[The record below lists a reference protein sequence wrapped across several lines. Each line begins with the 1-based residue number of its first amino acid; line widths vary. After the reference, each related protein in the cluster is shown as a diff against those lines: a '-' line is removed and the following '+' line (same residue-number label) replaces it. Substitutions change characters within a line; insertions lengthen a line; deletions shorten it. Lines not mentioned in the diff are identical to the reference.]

1 MHPQLQIIREE
12 LLSVQNRLHRL
23 RTDVPEDQWPVRSHP
38 ERWSV
43 SECVA
48 HLNLTSA
55 AFQPLVQ
62 AALTEGRRLG
72 KPRSLRYRR
81 DFTGWI
87 LWRFSG
93 PPPRFRSKTP
103 ARFIPDAARPPAEL
117 IAEFDHWQAEQLDW
131 VRLADGLP
139 LNKVRIRS
147 PFDARVQYNLYS
159 GLSILPRHQHRHLWQ
174 AEQVWAGS

>member
-1 MHPQLQIIREE
+1 M
-12 LLSVQNRLHRL
+12 QNRLHRL